1 MSRKSIRLE
10 TSRYY
15 NNNGESSVT
24 YRETVY
30 RIFLSR
36 KALGCSQPE
45 GRETPV
51 NGNGNRRFVFLIL
64 PLCLGL
70 AFLTLMLSSNFV
82 DAGLSKSPVSPLL
95 KTLDPA
101 AQCEEMER
109 QVRELQNELLGL
121 KTQMNY
127 LHPVA
132 DTLANF
138 ALESLGAKVF
148 PHLSS
153 KSFQTK
159 ETSMMF
165 FGIPLRQQP
174 VPPQTV
180 LQGHSPLLPGRCWA
194 FAGGRGHLFIALSH
208 RVTISHVTL
217 GHISKNLS
225 PTGTVTTAPRE
236 FSVYAMEN
244 LGDEE
249 TNLGTFLYDQDGD
262 PVQTFKIPD
271 NKRGVFNHV
280 KLHVESN
287 WGHPDHSCL
296 YSFKVHGKLAVD

>member
-1 MSRKSIRLE
+1 YSYLQCQTHIIVGMSIS
-10 TSRYY
+10 
-15 NNNGESSVT
+15 NV
-24 YRETVY
+24 
-30 RIFLSR
+30 
-36 KALGCSQPE
+36 Q
-45 GRETPV
+45 
-51 NGNGNRRFVFLIL
+51 
-64 PLCLGL
+64 
-70 AFLTLMLSSNFV
+70 LSSSH
-82 DAGLSKSPVSPLL
+82 LQ
-95 KTLDPA
+95 DPA

-138 ALESLGAKVF
+138 ALESLGETSKIIFIIFICQIVIHTSHFKFQTVF
-148 PHLSS
+148 SLSFHVS
-153 KSFQTK
+153 LSLLSLLFVVVTK

-165 FGIPLRQQP
+165 FGIPLKQQP

-236 FSVYAMEN
+236 FSVYN

-262 PVQTFKIPD
+262 PVQTFKIPAS
-271 NKRGVFNHV
+271 VFNHV